1 MLKFVKLREEHLA
14 LVLRWRIQP
23 EVTRFMVTD
32 VENDL
37 GAHKK
42 WFERV
47 SKSPDFRYWV
57 ISHNDRLVGL
67 ANIAEYSSVHKRCS
81 LGYYIGEHDYRQM
94 GAFFLPYLY
103 NHVFGAMGL
112 HKLHGEVLDGNPIIK
127 IHELHGYRRVGT
139 LRDHVF
145 KNGKFHDLHVVELLA
160 EDWKRQARFKGYVAP
175 FE

>member
-1 MLKFVKLREEHLA
+1 MLKFVKMRADHLE
-14 LVLRWRIQP
+14 LVLRWRTQP
-23 EVTRFMVTD
+23 EVTRYMVTD
-32 VENDL
+32 VKNDL
-37 GAHKK
+37 NEQKK

-47 SKSPDFRYWV
+47 FKSPDFHYWL

-67 ANIAEYSSVHKRCS
+67 ANIASLSATHKRCS
-81 LGYYIGEHDYRQM
+81 LGYYIGESDYRQM

-103 NHVFGAMGL
+103 NHVFGSMGL
-112 HKLHGEVLDGNPIIK
+112 HKLYGEVLDGNPIVK

-145 KNGKFHDLHVVELLA
+145 KYGKFHDLHIVELLA
-160 EDWKRQARFKGYVAP
+160 ETWKRKVHFQGYIAP